1 MKKHFIFFVFVIV
14 LIIVLSACGAK
25 KDENTMAAKTPAATE
40 PAATAPVTTNAP
52 TATAAPA
59 ASESVTTAPASSDAA
74 QEVKLIASAVTFKYD
89 KPEYHVKKGVPVK
102 LTLEM
107 KDGKHGARLA
117 DFNVNLNADKPTAT
131 FTPDKAGTFLIK
143 CSVPCGTGHMTMT
156 ANLIVE

>member
-1 MKKHFIFFVFVIV
+1 MKKHFIFFAFVIV

-25 KDENTMAAKTPAATE
+25 KDENTMAVKTPAAT
-40 PAATAPVTTNAP
+40 TPVVTIAP
-52 TATAAPA
+52 T

-89 KPEYHVKKGVPVK
+89 KTEYHVKKGVPVK

-107 KDGKHGARLA
+107 KDGNHGARLA

-131 FTPDKAGTFLIK
+131 FTPEKAGTFLIK
-143 CSVPCGTGHMTMT
+143 CSVPCGSGHMTMS

>member
-1 MKKHFIFFVFVIV
+1 MKKHFIFFAFVIV

-25 KDENTMAAKTPAATE
+25 KDENTMAVKTPAAT
-40 PAATAPVTTNAP
+40 TTPVVTIAP
-52 TATAAPA
+52 T

-89 KPEYHVKKGVPVK
+89 KTEYHVKKGVPVK

-107 KDGKHGARLA
+107 KDGNHGARLA

-131 FTPDKAGTFLIK
+131 FTPEKAGTFLIK
-143 CSVPCGTGHMTMT
+143 CSVPCGSGHMTMS

>member
-1 MKKHFIFFVFVIV
+1 MKKHYIFFAFVIG

-25 KDENTMAAKTPAATE
+25 KDENTMAAKTPAASTT
-40 PAATAPVTTNAP
+40 PATVKTT
-52 TATAAPA
+52 
-59 ASESVTTAPASSDAA
+59 PASSDAV

-89 KPEYHVKKGVPVK
+89 KEEYRVKKGVPVK

-107 KDGKHGARLA
+107 KDGNHGAKLA
-117 DFNVNLNADKPTAT
+117 DFNVNLNADNPTAT

>member
-1 MKKHFIFFVFVIV
+1 MKKHYIFFAFVIG

-25 KDENTMAAKTPAATE
+25 KNENTMAAKTPAASTT
-40 PAATAPVTTNAP
+40 PATVKTT
-52 TATAAPA
+52 
-59 ASESVTTAPASSDAA
+59 PASSDAV

-89 KPEYHVKKGVPVK
+89 KEEYRVKKGVPVK

-107 KDGKHGARLA
+107 KDGNHGAKLA
-117 DFNVNLNADKPTAT
+117 DFNVNLNADNPTAT